1 VTFPIP
7 GASLTT
13 ITWPA
18 DPPGPDTKAALSGR
32 SGPLAGRTGCS
43 YLPWHAGRR
52 QPGLEGRPSPPSF
65 SRRPPYAQGGDFE
78 GVLTYGIGIRWPV
91 AHSNPQIPVRTYEVE
106 TFTASGQHRY
116 TVAIDIDA
124 SNPA

>member
-1 VTFPIP
+1 MPAGV
-7 GASLTT
+7 SLD
-13 ITWPA
+13 WRGGHP
-18 DPPGPDTKAALSGR
+18 R
-32 SGPLAGRTGCS
+32 
-43 YLPWHAGRR
+43 
-52 QPGLEGRPSPPSF
+52 RPSGGG
-65 SRRPPYAQGGDFE
+65 RPYAQGGDFE